1 MADRYWVGGAG
12 TWDTTTTTNWSAAAA
27 LSFTASCTGTALTTT
42 GSPALVIGM
51 TVRSSTYVSL
61 GTITGG
67 SGNSWTVSIGGT
79 FASQTMSAATV
90 GASVP
95 TVADSVFFAQAGPYS
110 ITMTGSLACLDITVT
125 GVNVTFTTATSPSL
139 NVRGSMSLRNGTGF
153 PAGIASVLF
162 SSTATGRT
170 ITTNGVVLQNIT
182 FNGVGGGW
190 TLGSALST
198 GTTVTLTAGSLATG
212 NYNVTITGASLSITG
227 STTRSLSLGSSTVS
241 ISVGSLDA
249 TNKTNLTFN
258 AGTSTIN
265 FSSSA
270 NLSGGNSSGGDNG
283 LTFNN
288 VTFTG
293 GFSSVYGA
301 NTFNNLTFSGG
312 GTLSFSDPQTV
323 NGTFTS
329 TGLTG
334 PTKCRISSNET
345 GMQFRLILNG
355 PVSVADTTFQDTIIA
370 GTAGSVSGTRV
381 GTLGG
386 CSGVISSPAR
396 TVYWVT
402 AAGGSWATGNNFSG
416 TIGGTANAIF
426 FPLPQDTAVIVN
438 TGLNASASIILNA
451 AFIGTIDMSAR
462 TLAMT
467 IAATSSPQNIY
478 GSIINGSGTS
488 YSGTQGLL
496 LNGGG
501 VQSIT
506 SAGKSFTMPITINSF
521 GGTVQLNDALTIT
534 NVVTG
539 LVLTN
544 GTFDTRGFAVTVD
557 ILTSNNTNVRAM
569 YLRSSTVTI
578 AGASSTPLTFNPLNF
593 TFDAGTS
600 TITSSRSFNATFAF
614 GGLTYNNVILQG
626 NPATVAITGANTF
639 NNLTLRCISSFNV
652 FVRSTFTFN
661 ATTTVN
667 GTFTASNT
675 GSHRE
680 NRTTVNS
687 ATEHTRISI
696 NAASASFFA
705 ADFRDIQLGG
715 AAAGTGGTSIGNNGN
730 NLGITFSAAKTV
742 YWNLAGTV
750 SWHRGWAT
758 SSGGS
763 PSSINLPLAQDTIIF
778 NEAGAANTIQV
789 GADVFVG
796 TFNASART
804 TTTFSFSF
812 STQGISIY
820 ENFLP
825 SSRITS
831 APTISFVGNAN
842 QTITSAG
849 STCISN
855 INIRK
860 PSGTVQLADAF
871 VTSGVINISGGNT
884 VSSIFDA
891 VSYNVT
897 AGSYNFPTAGTIRM
911 GSGTWATT
919 TSSNITVWNSGGS
932 GLVVECGTS
941 TILISYI
948 VNSQSVDF
956 ISGGQSFNKLILGGT
971 ATLTSN
977 NINFNDSGGS
987 ATPTFAEISSTK
999 TRAHTIRFFSTRTY
1013 GIGKWS
1019 VTGTLGNVVTVRAS
1033 TNASAFTLNIM
1044 GPATSGIDYLSVQDC
1059 TVDTTSPGEF
1069 YVGANSTNVSGNT
1082 RVIFTAPPAPR
1093 TLYWVGGAG
1102 NWSSTTKWSTSSGG
1116 PSGAAIPT
1124 SLDAVNFDSLSN
1136 ATAYTA
1142 TIDAGVTLARCAS
1155 LTVAGPVTGNVTIA
1169 GTVGLASQGN
1179 ISFAATGIT
1188 RTWTG
1193 TLYLGGN
1200 TSGLTIN
1207 SNGFFAGNNSCFLYG
1222 IGSSWSMS
1230 SALTV
1235 SIFSFEAAATFSTN
1249 NFAFSPT
1256 QFNFPTTGFS
1266 RGSPKTFN
1274 AGSSTISISVGGTFF
1289 DPGIA
1294 TTFNAGTSTINGTQG
1309 SSISATNASSI
1320 TLNNLNFTYTTT
1332 TNRTISGNYTFAN
1345 LSISPTSATGVINA
1359 TISNPITVTNTFTL
1373 NGASEI
1379 RRIFLRGPSNAP
1391 VALTVGTLSAS
1402 NADFAD
1408 ITIAGTAAGTSVAG
1422 GGDGGN
1428 NTGIVFPA
1436 PKTVYWNLTGS
1447 QSWTAT
1453 GWALTSGGT
1462 PAAANF
1468 PLLQDTAVFDDAG
1481 AATTVSTSASV
1492 PNVSNINASGRTL
1505 AMTLG
1510 LTTGSTAI
1518 NFYGDLLVG
1527 TGVTLSSVTGVPTFV
1542 KRGTQSIT
1550 SNGQTFQT
1558 GLTVSNVIGTLQ
1570 LNDSLTATGPITLT
1584 SGTFTAGIYNV
1595 TSTTFVSN
1603 NSNTRTLNMGSGTW
1617 TLSSTG
1623 LIWNI
1628 TTSTGLTLNK
1638 QTSNIVF
1645 ANTTTSARSFAG
1657 GGLIYPKITIGGLT
1671 GTSTFTFTDSNNT
1684 FDEIAS
1690 TKTVAHT
1697 ISFGSTFQRFA
1708 NWTVAGTSG
1717 NVVTVNGTSGFNPG
1731 RLIYTGSTNVDVNWL
1746 LPISIR
1752 AFNYSNTWYVGQNS
1766 VIAGTNQGL
1775 IFSSAPVNF
1784 GRFFLMFG

>member
-1 MADRYWVGGAG
+1 
-12 TWDTTTTTNWSAAAA
+12 
-27 LSFTASCTGTALTTT
+27 
-42 GSPALVIGM
+42 
-51 TVRSSTYVSL
+51 
-61 GTITGG
+61 
-67 SGNSWTVSIGGT
+67 
-79 FASQTMSAATV
+79 
-90 GASVP
+90 
-95 TVADSVFFAQAGPYS
+95 
-110 ITMTGSLACLDITVT
+110 
-125 GVNVTFTTATSPSL
+125 
-139 NVRGSMSLRNGTGF
+139 
-153 PAGIASVLF
+153 
-162 SSTATGRT
+162 
-170 ITTNGVVLQNIT
+170 
-182 FNGVGGGW
+182 
-190 TLGSALST
+190 
-198 GTTVTLTAGSLATG
+198 
-212 NYNVTITGASLSITG
+212 
-227 STTRSLSLGSSTVS
+227 
-241 ISVGSLDA
+241 
-249 TNKTNLTFN
+249 
-258 AGTSTIN
+258 
-265 FSSSA
+265 
-270 NLSGGNSSGGDNG
+270 
-283 LTFNN
+283 
-288 VTFTG
+288 
-293 GFSSVYGA
+293 
-301 NTFNNLTFSGG
+301 
-312 GTLSFSDPQTV
+312 
-323 NGTFTS
+323 
-329 TGLTG
+329 
-334 PTKCRISSNET
+334 
-345 GMQFRLILNG
+345 
-355 PVSVADTTFQDTIIA
+355 
-370 GTAGSVSGTRV
+370 
-381 GTLGG
+381 
-386 CSGVISSPAR
+386 
-396 TVYWVT
+396 
-402 AAGGSWATGNNFSG
+402 
-416 TIGGTANAIF
+416 
-426 FPLPQDTAVIVN
+426 
-438 TGLNASASIILNA
+438 
-451 AFIGTIDMSAR
+451 
-462 TLAMT
+462 
-467 IAATSSPQNIY
+467 
-478 GSIINGSGTS
+478 
-488 YSGTQGLL
+488 
-496 LNGGG
+496 
-501 VQSIT
+501 
-506 SAGKSFTMPITINSF
+506 
-521 GGTVQLNDALTIT
+521 
-534 NVVTG
+534 
-539 LVLTN
+539 
-544 GTFDTRGFAVTVD
+544 
-557 ILTSNNTNVRAM
+557 
-569 YLRSSTVTI
+569 
-578 AGASSTPLTFNPLNF
+578 
-593 TFDAGTS
+593 
-600 TITSSRSFNATFAF
+600 
-614 GGLTYNNVILQG
+614 
-626 NPATVAITGANTF
+626 
-639 NNLTLRCISSFNV
+639 
-652 FVRSTFTFN
+652 
-661 ATTTVN
+661 
-667 GTFTASNT
+667 
-675 GSHRE
+675 
-680 NRTTVNS
+680 
-687 ATEHTRISI
+687 
-696 NAASASFFA
+696 
-705 ADFRDIQLGG
+705 
-715 AAAGTGGTSIGNNGN
+715 
-730 NLGITFSAAKTV
+730 
-742 YWNLAGTV
+742 
-750 SWHRGWAT
+750 
-758 SSGGS
+758 
-763 PSSINLPLAQDTIIF
+763 
-778 NEAGAANTIQV
+778 
-789 GADVFVG
+789 
-796 TFNASART
+796 
-804 TTTFSFSF
+804 
-812 STQGISIY
+812 
-820 ENFLP
+820 
-825 SSRITS
+825 
-831 APTISFVGNAN
+831 
-842 QTITSAG
+842 
-849 STCISN
+849 
-855 INIRK
+855 
-860 PSGTVQLADAF
+860 
-871 VTSGVINISGGNT
+871 
-884 VSSIFDA
+884 
-891 VSYNVT
+891 
-897 AGSYNFPTAGTIRM
+897 
-911 GSGTWATT
+911 
-919 TSSNITVWNSGGS
+919 
-932 GLVVECGTS
+932 
-941 TILISYI
+941 
-948 VNSQSVDF
+948 
-956 ISGGQSFNKLILGGT
+956 
-971 ATLTSN
+971 
-977 NINFNDSGGS
+977 
-987 ATPTFAEISSTK
+987 
-999 TRAHTIRFFSTRTY
+999 
-1013 GIGKWS
+1013 
-1019 VTGTLGNVVTVRAS
+1019 
-1033 TNASAFTLNIM
+1033 
-1044 GPATSGIDYLSVQDC
+1044 
-1059 TVDTTSPGEF
+1059 
-1069 YVGANSTNVSGNT
+1069 
-1082 RVIFTAPPAPR
+1082 
-1093 TLYWVGGAG
+1093 
-1102 NWSSTTKWSTSSGG
+1102 
-1116 PSGAAIPT
+1116 
-1124 SLDAVNFDSLSN
+1124 
-1136 ATAYTA
+1136 
-1142 TIDAGVTLARCAS
+1142 
-1155 LTVAGPVTGNVTIA
+1155 VAGPVTGNVTIA

>member
-1 MADRYWVGGAG
+1 
-12 TWDTTTTTNWSAAAA
+12 
-27 LSFTASCTGTALTTT
+27 
-42 GSPALVIGM
+42 
-51 TVRSSTYVSL
+51 
-61 GTITGG
+61 
-67 SGNSWTVSIGGT
+67 
-79 FASQTMSAATV
+79 MSAATV

-95 TVADSVFFAQAGPYS
+95 TVADSVFFAQATYTV
-110 ITMTGSLACLDITVT
+110 TMTGSLACLDITVT
-125 GVNVTFTTATSPSL
+125 GANVNFTGVSPSL
-139 NVRGSMSLRNGTGF
+139 NVRGSMSLRIGTAF
-153 PAGIASVLF
+153 PSGLTSMLF

-198 GTTVTLTAGSLATG
+198 GTSITLTAGSLATG
-212 NYNVTITGASLSITG
+212 NYNVTISGASFFITG
-227 STTRSLSLGSSTVS
+227 TSTRTLSLGSSTVS
-241 ISVGSLDA
+241 VSLGQFSVA
-249 TNKTNLTFN
+249 KTNLTFN
-258 AGTSTIN
+258 AGTSTIILTTN
-265 FSSSA
+265 A
-270 NLSGGNSSGGDNG
+270 NLVTGNSSGGDDG

-288 VTFTG
+288 VTING
-293 GFSSVYGA
+293 SSSAIYGA
-301 NTFNNLTFSGG
+301 NTFNNLSLLSGS
-312 GTLSFSDPQTV
+312 TLTTSDTQTV

-329 TGLTG
+329 TGQTG
-334 PTKCRISSNET
+334 SSKCFIRSTNN

-355 PVSVADTTFQDTIIA
+355 PVSISDTIFEDTIIA

-402 AAGGSWATGNNFSG
+402 AAGGSWNTGSNFSD
-416 TIGGTANAIF
+416 TIGGTANFIF
-426 FPLPQDTAVIVN
+426 YPLPQDTAAIVN

-451 AFIGTIDMSAR
+451 AYIGTIDMSAR

-467 IAATSSPQNIY
+467 LASTSGTQIIY
-478 GSIINGSGTS
+478 GNIISGSGTS
-488 YSGTQGLL
+488 YSGTSTFIFR
-496 LNGGG
+496 GGG

-506 SAGKSFTMPITINSF
+506 SAGKSFTMPINIDSF
-521 GGTVQLNDALTIT
+521 GGTVQLNDAFTNT

-557 ILTSNNTNVRAM
+557 ILTSNNTNIRAM

-578 AGASSTPLTFNPLNF
+578 VGASSTPITFNPLNF

-600 TITSSRSFNATFAF
+600 TITSSRGFTPTVAL

-626 NPATVAITGANTF
+626 VPATIAVTGANTF
-639 NNLTLRCISSFNV
+639 NNLTLRCISSVNAYL
-652 FVRSTFTFN
+652 RSVFTFN

-667 GTFTASNT
+667 GTFTVTNT

-680 NRTTVNS
+680 NRTAVTSATVN
-687 ATEHTRISI
+687 TRVSI

-705 ADFRDIQLGG
+705 ADFREIQLGG
-715 AAAGTGGTSIGNNGN
+715 AAAGTGGTSIGDIGN
-730 NLGITFSAAKTV
+730 NLGITFSAPKTV
-742 YWNLAGTV
+742 YWNRTGT
-750 SWHRGWAT
+750 SDWSRGWAT

-763 PSSINLPLAQDTIIF
+763 PSTTNIPLPQDTIIF
-778 NEAGAANTIQV
+778 DNASLGTQI
-789 GADVFVG
+789 DSSYSVFI
-796 TFNASART
+796 TNFNASAR
-804 TTTFSFSF
+804 SS
-812 STQGISIY
+812 ISMSVRFVGGSVFVLG
-820 ENFLP
+820 NLLP
-825 SSRITS
+825 STFINF
-831 APTISFVGNAN
+831 PFGGFVLNGYGT
-842 QTITSAG
+842 QTITSNGYSVGATTLALQKYAG
-849 STCISN
+849 I
-855 INIRK
+855 
-860 PSGTVQLADAF
+860 VQLADAL
-871 VTSGVINISGGNT
+871 VIGGTLSFASAFTN
-884 VSSIFDA
+884 VFDA
-891 VSYNVT
+891 VTYNVT
-897 AGSYNFPTAGTIRM
+897 AETFTFLSSGIVRM
-911 GSGTWATT
+911 GSGTW
-919 TSSNITVWNSGGS
+919 TSNRFGNGAIWNSTGT
-932 GLVVECGTS
+932 GLNVECGTS
-941 TILISYI
+941 TFLVTYTA
-948 VNSQSVDF
+948 NSHSVDF
-956 ISGGQSFNKLILGGT
+956 ATGGQSFNKLILGGI
-971 ATLTSN
+971 ATLTDN
-977 NINFNDSGGS
+977 QINISVSGGS
-987 ATPTFAEISSTK
+987 SNPTFAEISSTK
-999 TRAHTIRFFSTRTY
+999 TRAHTISFANTTTY

-1019 VTGTLGNVVTVRAS
+1019 VTGTLGNVVTVRS
-1033 TNASAFTLNIM
+1033 SINGSPFTLNIM

-1082 RVIFTAPPAPR
+1082 RVVFTAPPAPR

-1207 SNGFFAGNNSCFLYG
+1207 SNGFFALNNSCFLYG
-1222 IGSSWSMS
+1222 FGSSWSMS

-1235 SIFSFEAAATFSTN
+1235 GIFSFQAAATFSTN
-1249 NFAFSPT
+1249 NFAFTPT
-1256 QFNFPTTGFS
+1256 QFSFSTLNFS

-1274 AGSSTISISVGGTFF
+1274 AGSSTISISVSGAFF

-1320 TLNNLNFTYTTT
+1320 TLNNLNFTSTTGT
-1332 TNRTISGNYTFAN
+1332 TRTISGNYTFAN

-1359 TISNPITVTNTFTL
+1359 TISNPITVTNTLTL

-1408 ITIAGTAAGTSVAG
+1408 ITIAGTAVGTSVAG
-1422 GGDGGN
+1422 GGNGGN

-1436 PKTVYWNLTGS
+1436 PKTVYWNLTGT
-1447 QSWTAT
+1447 QLWTAT

-1468 PLLQDTAVFDDAG
+1468 PLLQDTAIFDDAG
-1481 AATTVSTSASV
+1481 AATAVSTSPSV
-1492 PNVSNINASGRTL
+1492 PNVSNIDASGRTS

-1542 KRGTQSIT
+1542 RRGTQSIT
-1550 SNGQTFQT
+1550 SNGKTFQT
-1558 GLTVSNVIGTLQ
+1558 GLTVDNVTGTLQ

-1628 TTSTGLTLNK
+1628 TTSTGLTFNK

-1645 ANTTTSARSFAG
+1645 ANTTTTARSFAG
-1657 GGLIYPKITIGGLT
+1657 GGLLYPKITIGGLT

-1717 NVVTVNGTSGFNPG
+1717 NAVTVNGTSSSNPG

-1746 LPISIR
+1746 LPSFIR
-1752 AFNYSNTWYVGQNS
+1752 AFNYSNTWYVGANS
-1766 VIAGTNQGL
+1766 VSVGTNQGL
-1775 IFSSAPVNF
+1775 IFSSAPVNS